1 MREELFKYRERFTR
15 IPAPLQSQI
24 LFRLGCALVSALFL
38 ALLACI
44 TADWLVIIP
53 FAGLCVYSLFCAYKL
68 FQRCAEGGYV
78 IIRGRCAE
86 VENTIIRQR
95 TKAVMIEAEEQ
106 MVRIIL
112 RQRLMRIRTGAEIQ
126 VYIADNTPIFEK
138 GGAMLLNNYLAIEL
152 MGEELNAKSK
162 RPITGS

>member
-15 IPAPLQSQI
+15 IPVPLQSQI

-68 FQRCAEGGYV
+68 FQRCAEGGYIV
-78 IIRGRCAE
+78 IRGRCAE

-95 TKAVMIEAEEQ
+95 IKAVTIETEEQ
-106 MVRIIL
+106 MVRIVL
-112 RQRLMRIRTGAEIQ
+112 RQRPMRIRTGAEIRF
-126 VYIADNTPIFEK
+126 YIADNTPVFEK
-138 GGAMLLNNYLAIEL
+138 DGAMLLNNYLAIEFIG
-152 MGEELNAKSK
+152 GERNAKSR
-162 RPITGS
+162 RPITCS

>member
-1 MREELFKYRERFTR
+1 MKEDLFKYREQFKI

-24 LFRLGCALVSALFL
+24 IYRIGLALVSALFF
-38 ALLACI
+38 ALLARI

-112 RQRLMRIRTGAEIQ
+112 RQRLMRIRTRAEIQ
-126 VYIADNTPIFEK
+126 FYIADNTPVFEK

-152 MGEELNAKSK
+152 MGGERNAKSK